1 MELSGDG
8 NCHVIEVD
16 GEEDLAVLP
25 CILMHS
31 DDYYLVRSAK

>member
-25 CILMHS
+25 LH
-31 DDYYLVRSAK
+31 LNG